1 MCAPLLLLQT
11 VRPTKRPQQQHQQ
24 QQQPGLNLR
33 PIPVGTKPVP
43 NPVQR
48 ERERDNTHTRFTE
61 FRTAVE
67 RWRGGEG
74 DGLRPP
80 TNGAAGGDVFAA
92 GAGQWALGTTDVIA
106 ISATASIKRDR
117 NAAAAGCCCRSVLRA
132 SCRIGVSAWPHSLK
146 VRNGNS
152 SLALHSLSLSLLFFL
167 LSFSLSPFVRVRSS
181 ALLGPS
187 HCSSRLSFS
196 FRRCFFCLFLFYRL
210 RPRNRS
216 KSDLIG
222 LALEGDSPPRPPL
235 PPPSLPVQIDE
246 IQTKPQKAN
255 NSIGKTPKIGGAG
268 GGGGGVG
275 GGGGGGGKVSASA
288 LRRERDNHFRF
299 LFRRPGAEN
308 RTSSPPPDLFI
319 TRPSFVFFCFH
330 FPFFFPSLPVGF
342 SIPPFTYQTPCLFL
356 CSTTKIEAK
365 ISSNSSKRSWNVE
378 VLAFHRNQRAH
389 RASGSQSGVVAYR
402 DNCPT

>member
-1 MCAPLLLLQT
+1 MRQLTAVWRCVCAPLLLLQT

-152 SLALHSLSLSLLFFL
+152 SLALHSLSLSRSSSFRSLSL
-167 LSFSLSPFVRVRSS
+167 LSFVSGPRRSLAPPT
-181 ALLGPS
+181 ALL
-187 HCSSRLSFS
+187 
-196 FRRCFFCLFLFYRL
+196 
-210 RPRNRS
+210 
-216 KSDLIG
+216 
-222 LALEGDSPPRPPL
+222 
-235 PPPSLPVQIDE
+235 
-246 IQTKPQKAN
+246 
-255 NSIGKTPKIGGAG
+255 
-268 GGGGGVG
+268 
-275 GGGGGGGKVSASA
+275 VS
-288 LRRERDNHFRF
+288 RF
-299 LFRRPGAEN
+299 LFAVAFFVCF
-308 RTSSPPPDLFI
+308 SSTGCGPEID
-319 TRPSFVFFCFH
+319 
-330 FPFFFPSLPVGF
+330 
-342 SIPPFTYQTPCLFL
+342 Q
-356 CSTTKIEAK
+356 
-365 ISSNSSKRSWNVE
+365 N
-378 VLAFHRNQRAH
+378 
-389 RASGSQSGVVAYR
+389 
-402 DNCPT
+402 PT